1 MTKNNHI
8 GWKRIRVLVTNKCN
22 YQCPF
27 CHNEGQSKEHSPMNM
42 SLNDFKTF
50 VTYLQN
56 EDIEELHFS
65 GGEPFL
71 NPYIVDM
78 IRFADD
84 KLSCDIGCATNLSR
98 ITDEQLTL
106 LRGSRVK
113 FNIQF
118 PFATKEAFKKSTGN
132 GDYDGILKMIEKVRD
147 SGLKVG
153 LNSVVQS
160 NDTSAIR
167 KLIEFSIKS
176 KCPLKLLPQIGLKD
190 SDKFKDFIVP
200 IVQEYATSYV
210 DKGTGALRWN
220 MEFDGKK
227 TSLLYID
234 SPCFYNDIIS
244 CRNFGEIRIN
254 PDFSMQSC
262 ILRQPS
268 DKLQIARGKE
278 YVINQLSELWK
289 NFMTC

>member
-1 MTKNNHI
+1 
-8 GWKRIRVLVTNKCN
+8 
-22 YQCPF
+22 
-27 CHNEGQSKEHSPMNM
+27 MNM
-42 SLNDFKTF
+42 NLNDFKAF

-56 EDIEELHFS
+56 ENIEELHFS

-71 NPYIVDM
+71 NPFIVDM
-78 IRFADD
+78 IKFADE

-98 ITDEQLTL
+98 ITAEQLTL

-118 PFATKEAFKKSTGN
+118 PFANKEDFKKSTGT
-132 GDYDGILKMIEKVRD
+132 GDYDGILKMIEKVKD
-147 SGLKVG
+147 SGLNVG

-176 KCPLKLLPQIGLKD
+176 ECPLKLLPQIGLKD
-190 SDKFKDFIVP
+190 SDKFKDFIIP
-200 IVQEYATSYV
+200 IVQEYATAFV

-227 TSLLYID
+227 SSLLYID